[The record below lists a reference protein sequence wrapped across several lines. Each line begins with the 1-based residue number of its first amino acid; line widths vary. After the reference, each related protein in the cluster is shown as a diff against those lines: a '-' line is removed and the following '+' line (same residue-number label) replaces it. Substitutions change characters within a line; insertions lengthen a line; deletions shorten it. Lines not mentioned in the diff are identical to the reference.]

1 MNESDSVRQLFEQV
15 HEHGLRSA
23 LGRKAAGEL
32 VRMLGPDV
40 MRLCLHRT
48 NGKQADAEDLFQET
62 FAAVL
67 VQLERGQLPTSLG
80 AYIATIVRR
89 RSHQRYQR
97 REQLL
102 DDGELHDLPAESEI
116 VERIDFLALS
126 DSLPARMKQVLELTI
141 RGESTDDIAKVLD
154 TSEANVRQLR
164 SRAIAMLAK
173 LRGVFDG

>member
-1 MNESDSVRQLFEQV
+1 MNESDSVRQLFERL

-23 LGRKAAGEL
+23 AGREAAGQI
-32 VRMLGPDV
+32 VRVLGPDV

-48 NGKQADAEDLFQET
+48 NGRTADAEDLFQET

-80 AYIATIVRR
+80 AYVATIVRR

-97 REQLL
+97 REKLL
-102 DDGELHDLPAESEI
+102 DDGELVDQPVEAEI
-116 VERIDFLALS
+116 VERLDFLALS
-126 DSLPARMKQVLELTI
+126 DSLPTRMKEVLSASI
-141 RGESTDDIAKVLD
+141 QGESTREIAEAMQ

-164 SRAIAMLAK
+164 SRAIAILAK
-173 LRGVFDG
+173 LRGVLDG